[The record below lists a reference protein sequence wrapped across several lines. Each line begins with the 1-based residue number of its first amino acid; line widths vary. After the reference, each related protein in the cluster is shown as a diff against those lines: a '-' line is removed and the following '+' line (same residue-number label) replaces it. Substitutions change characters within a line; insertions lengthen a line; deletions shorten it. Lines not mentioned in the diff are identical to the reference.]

1 MKHSSNAEQLK
12 KWLLEVE
19 DKRFYQHGALD
30 IKGILR
36 AIVRNLGAGKV
47 AQGGSTITQQL
58 ARTLFL
64 DPSRT
69 WIRKLTE
76 AIIAFKLEKHLTKDE
91 ILNAYCDFVYM
102 GRGSRGF
109 EAASRVVYRK
119 PFGSLE
125 QDKIPSLIGLLGAP
139 ERFHPE
145 SNEKKFWNRADQ
157 KARSLG
163 MSVERV
169 SLNPICL
176 SRTFNKRIENV
187 VQRELLR
194 LDLPQ
199 RDIKSIELTIDE
211 VLQKSIDRELKE
223 ISKTQELAQVATV
236 IICNKTGDV
245 LAESAWARGRSSEFS
260 PSISGHIQPG
270 STFKTFALLAAI
282 ECGLSTETTYE
293 SAPYHSDDKTSRAW
307 RVRNYGDSYHGQLT
321 LEDALIKSDNSVF
334 ARLAECLNLDDLA
347 STFERFSLVGKQS
360 FTRAATLGGIR
371 EGISLLRITNAYASI
386 ARNGITKEPRLIRFV
401 EYQDG
406 SHVFIRP
413 SSERVVADYAAIQK
427 LKQILALSGIRTASQ
442 NLSGKSGT
450 TRKGSLFTGYNE
462 DVSIGLWLDFNHEQ
476 PEHNPKGLTA
486 MQVAKKLGHK
496 LLDWS
501 DQRALAII

>member
-1 MKHSSNAEQLK
+1 M
-12 KWLLEVE
+12 
-19 DKRFYQHGALD
+19 
-30 IKGILR
+30 
-36 AIVRNLGAGKV
+36 
-47 AQGGSTITQQL
+47 
-58 ARTLFL
+58 
-64 DPSRT
+64 
-69 WIRKLTE
+69 
-76 AIIAFKLEKHLTKDE
+76 
-91 ILNAYCDFVYM
+91 
-102 GRGSRGF
+102 
-109 EAASRVVYRK
+109 
-119 PFGSLE
+119 
-125 QDKIPSLIGLLGAP
+125 
-139 ERFHPE
+139 
-145 SNEKKFWNRADQ
+145 
-157 KARSLG
+157 
-163 MSVERV
+163 
-169 SLNPICL
+169 
-176 SRTFNKRIENV
+176 
-187 VQRELLR
+187 
-194 LDLPQ
+194 
-199 RDIKSIELTIDE
+199 
-211 VLQKSIDRELKE
+211 
-223 ISKTQELAQVATV
+223 TQELAQVATV
-236 IICNKTGDV
+236 IVCNKTGDV

-293 SAPYHSDDKTSRAW
+293 SAPYHSEDKTSRSW
-307 RVRNYGDSYHGQLT
+307 RVRNYGDAYHGQLT

-334 ARLAECLNLDDLA
+334 ARLAECMNLNDLA

-413 SSERVVADYAAIQK
+413 SSEWVVADYAAIQK

-442 NLSGKSGT
+442 SLSGKSGT

-486 MQVAKKLGHK
+486 MQVARKLGHK